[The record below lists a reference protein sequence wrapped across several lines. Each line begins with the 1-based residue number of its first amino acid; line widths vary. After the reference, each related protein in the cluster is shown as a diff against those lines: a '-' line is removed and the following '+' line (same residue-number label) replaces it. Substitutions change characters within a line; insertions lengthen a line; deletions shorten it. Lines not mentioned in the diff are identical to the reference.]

1 MYDGS
6 YDGFV
11 QMSMT
16 GQNGGNDMTNTSISP
31 RLNLR
36 YVGLSFSP
44 VGHPLQQGGNGLRQ
58 IGGGPNGGPPPA
70 RHTAG
75 AKHSDKA
82 AQIAPSPQA
91 QPAATRPR
99 PPLPPPN
106 H

>member
-58 IGGGPNGGPPPA
+58 IGGDQTGGTPPGGHTPRKSVSDKTPQLDPPPPPNPPGPPP
-70 RHTAG
+70 
-75 AKHSDKA
+75 
-82 AQIAPSPQA
+82 
-91 QPAATRPR
+91 
-99 PPLPPPN
+99 PPPFS
-106 H
+106 